1 MRFFPRAAFA
11 ISAAVAVTVLST
23 GCSTLDK
30 AQGCVEANKVIS
42 ETAAKISGLI
52 NDPAA
57 MEDALKDGASKLND
71 VADKAGNTT
80 LNDALQNL
88 ADSLNKLDVNNAAD
102 AAQAAQ
108 KVATDAA
115 QALRT
120 VAEECT

>member
-1 MRFFPRAAFA
+1 MRFLPRAAFA
-11 ISAAVAVTVLST
+11 VSAVAAVVLVT
-23 GCSTLDK
+23 GCSSLDK
-30 AQGCVEANKVIS
+30 AQGCIEANKVIS
-42 ETAAKISGLI
+42 DTAAKVGSLV
-52 NDPAA
+52 NDPEA
-57 MEDALKDGASKLND
+57 MEKALRDGATKLED

-80 LNDALQNL
+80 LNEALQKL
-88 ADSLNKLDVNNAAD
+88 ADSIGKLDVNNAAD

>member
-1 MRFFPRAAFA
+1 MRFLPRAAFA
-11 ISAAVAVTVLST
+11 VSAVAAVVLVT
-23 GCSTLDK
+23 GCSSLDK
-30 AQGCVEANKVIS
+30 AQGCIEANKVIS
-42 ETAAKISGLI
+42 DTAAKVGSLV
-52 NDPAA
+52 NDPEA
-57 MEDALKDGASKLND
+57 MEKALKDGAAKLED

-80 LNDALQNL
+80 LNEALQNL
-88 ADSLNKLDVNNAAD
+88 ADSIGKLDVNNAAD